1 MKAFKFRLKPNKE
14 QEQKLRQIGGSCRW
28 LWNQMLNN
36 NITLYEQTKKF
47 IFAFDMCYMLPALKE
62 QNPWLSEIP
71 SQALQNRCK
80 DLDKAIKK
88 KLSQYKGQNKGFP
101 KFKSKHDQADTFR
114 IPQQNNHI
122 QINKKQIKIPK
133 LGWIDWKRHRPLQG
147 NLKSITIKQDGNN
160 WYVICLCDDGKPT
173 EITEINETDVIGIDV
188 GLKTFA
194 VTSDG
199 EVFESG
205 KPNTKRLKKYQRKL
219 SKKKKQ
225 SKRRNKIKLLVKKS
239 YSQIKNQRYDFHQKA
254 SRQIANATSFAGME
268 NLNIKGM
275 MKNRCLADK
284 IGQSGWR
291 QFRDMITYKLA
302 AKGGK
307 VLLVDR
313 FYPSSKTCSSCGH
326 KQDISLHVR
335 TFECGGC
342 GISIDRDINAAL
354 NLKSWA
360 IKEIN
365 RTGTVRIYAQGDTA
379 GGVDCFSTSHV
390 SLNCEKFGADLAFEP
405 RPLQGRGSSL
415 QSGT

>member
-1 MKAFKFRLKPNKE
+1 MNNALERRFKSGF
-14 QEQKLRQIGGSCRW
+14 
-28 LWNQMLNN
+28 
-36 NITLYEQTKKF
+36 
-47 IFAFDMCYMLPALKE
+47 
-62 QNPWLSEIP
+62 
-71 SQALQNRCK
+71 
-80 DLDKAIKK
+80 
-88 KLSQYKGQNKGFP
+88 GFP
-101 KFKSKHDQADTFR
+101 RFKRKDDQADTFR
-114 IPQQNNHI
+114 IPNSPTCI
-122 QINKKQIKIPK
+122 KTNKKQIKIPK

-147 NLKSITIKQDGNN
+147 NLKSITIKQDGNH
-160 WYVICLCDDGKPT
+160 WYVICLCDDGKPS
-173 EITEINETDVIGIDV
+173 EITEINEFDVIGIDV

-219 SKKKKQ
+219 SRNYLLNKKNQIKK
-225 SKRRNKIKLLVKKS
+225 SKRRNRIRLLVKKS

-275 MKNRCLADK
+275 MKNHCLADK
-284 IGQSGWR
+284 IAQSGWR
-291 QFRDMITYKLA
+291 QFRDMLSYKLA

-313 FYPSSKTCSSCGH
+313 FYPSSKTCSACGH
-326 KQDISLHVR
+326 KQDMPLALR
-335 TFECGGC
+335 TFECGNC

-365 RTGTVRIYAQGDTA
+365 RTGTVRIYARGDTA
-379 GGVDCFSTSHV
+379 GGVECFSTSHV
-390 SLNCEKFGADLAFEP
+390 SLNCEKFGADLGAEAATSS
-405 RPLQGRGSSL
+405 GSR
-415 QSGT
+415 